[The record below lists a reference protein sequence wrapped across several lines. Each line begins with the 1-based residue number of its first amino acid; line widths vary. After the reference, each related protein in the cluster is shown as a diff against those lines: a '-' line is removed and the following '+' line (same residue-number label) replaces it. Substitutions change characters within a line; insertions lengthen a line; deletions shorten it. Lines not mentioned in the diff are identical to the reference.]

1 MCAYYDHSCDSRAL
15 FADLEIADNPSFE
28 KHLNKYPV
36 IYLDM
41 TAFVSRF
48 KDDNIVEKI
57 QQRIK
62 DDVLKTYPQT
72 QVRDD
77 DDLMDT
83 LIAIYGET
91 GQKFV
96 DNVITLSVGRADGSI
111 FYSKTFSKASFS
123 DYLDADYRQT
133 GILEGFV
140 FDKADGDWL
149 VFAASVCHPQTDEYI
164 PLVVRLSRMGELS
177 IKRDSQ
183 DISVE
188 ADSIGQ

>member
-1 MCAYYDHSCDSRAL
+1 MKKL
-15 FADLEIADNPSFE
+15 
-28 KHLNKYPV
+28 
-36 IYLDM
+36 
-41 TAFVSRF
+41 TW
-48 KDDNIVEKI
+48 
-57 QQRIK
+57 
-62 DDVLKTYPQT
+62 
-72 QVRDD
+72 
-77 DDLMDT
+77 
-83 LIAIYGET
+83 IAIVAAVLTVVACGEKKKNDNVIAPRVVKKAPADPIKMQTYTNVNDIDWIGRKYHVAINRQPSDSLPMVKDET

-123 DYLDADYRQT
+123 DYLDADYWQT